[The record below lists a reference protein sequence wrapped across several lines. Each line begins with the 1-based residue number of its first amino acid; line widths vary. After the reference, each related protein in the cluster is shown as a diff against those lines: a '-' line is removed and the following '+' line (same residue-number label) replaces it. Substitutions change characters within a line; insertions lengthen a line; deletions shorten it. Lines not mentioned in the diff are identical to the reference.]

1 MILHE
6 TNFTSTESNSNT
18 RTESTRGV
26 FTASNTAELSSEAE
40 LSACR
45 SATSS
50 QWCSCLARLGAKAA
64 H

>member
-6 TNFTSTESNSNT
+6 TNFTATESNSNT

-26 FTASNTAELSSEAE
+26 FTASNNAQLSSEAE

-45 SATSS
+45 AANSS
-50 QWCSCLARLGAKAA
+50 QWCSCLARQGAKAA